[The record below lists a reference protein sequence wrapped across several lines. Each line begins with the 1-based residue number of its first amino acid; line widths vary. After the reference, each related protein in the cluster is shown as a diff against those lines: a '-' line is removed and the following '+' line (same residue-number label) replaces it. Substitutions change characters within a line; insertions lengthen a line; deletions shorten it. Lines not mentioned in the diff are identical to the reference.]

1 MNVAAALKS
10 EISRVSRKELKSETE
25 PLRKASSNHRSD
37 IAALK
42 RRVAELERLISK
54 LSKAS
59 SKSPVAEPEPGESD
73 IKLRFRAAGFAKKRQ
88 TLGLSAKDMGALVGV
103 SGLTIYNWES
113 GKSRPRASQLASI
126 DKVRKMGKREAA
138 AALESAAG

>member
-10 EISRVSRKELKSETE
+10 EISRVSRKELKSETAS
-25 PLRKASSNHRSD
+25 LKKASSTQRSD

-54 LSKAS
+54 LSKSTAKAS
-59 SKSPVAEPEPGESD
+59 AVEPASGEFD

-88 TLGLSAKDMGALVGV
+88 SLRISAKDMGTLVGV

-113 GKSRPRASQLASI
+113 GKSRPRASQLPAI
-126 DKVRKMGKREAA
+126 DKVRKMGKREVA
-138 AALESAAG
+138 AALESAGG